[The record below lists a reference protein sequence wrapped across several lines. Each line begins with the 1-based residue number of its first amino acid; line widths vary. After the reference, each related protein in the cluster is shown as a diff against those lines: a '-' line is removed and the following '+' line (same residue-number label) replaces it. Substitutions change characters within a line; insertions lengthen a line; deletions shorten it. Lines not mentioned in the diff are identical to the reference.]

1 MKTLYLI
8 VPLSL
13 VAALM
18 AAINSDS
25 NSDST
30 NHGKIVLTPGVYTE
44 GASFGDVDGDGKID
58 LVAGPLWWQGPDFQK
73 KNRYR
78 AGEAVSPKGY
88 AHNSFQSW
96 VMDMN
101 GDGRADI
108 FQVAHDGKFHLDLY
122 LQPEDPSEDWPRHRV
137 AAKIGNESPEMGDIT
152 GDGKPEF
159 IAMQQGRFGFFT
171 PDWKNAEKPWVFHPI
186 SAKRTGSP
194 YYHGLGF
201 GDLNGDGKIDILEKE
216 GWYEAPADPLKP
228 GDWKFHAYSLSSK
241 KGGAQMLVYDID
253 GDGDQD
259 IVTSLSAHSWGLA
272 WFENE
277 KRDGQIHFKKHVLIP
292 EDKSPGVGGVSF
304 TQSHALVTGDFNG
317 DGLTDFA
324 TGKRYWAHN
333 GRDPDAKGAA
343 VLYWYELVRDDKGTR
358 FIPHLLDSDSGAGTQ
373 LVSADVNGDGKS
385 DLGVGN
391 KKGVFLFMSR
401 K

>member
-8 VPLSL
+8 LPLGL
-13 VAALM
+13 VAILM
-18 AAINSDS
+18 AAIDSDTIKPAIS
-25 NSDST
+25 
-30 NHGKIVLTPGVYTE
+30 HEKIILDKGVYTE
-44 GASFGDVDGDGKID
+44 GSSFGDVNGDGKID
-58 LVAGPLWWQGPDFQK
+58 LIAGPLWWEGPDFQK
-73 KNRYR
+73 KHRYR

-122 LQPEDPSEDWPRHRV
+122 LQPQKPSEDWPRHRV
-137 AAKIGNESPEMGDIT
+137 VAKVGNESPEMGDLT

-159 IAMQQGRFGFFT
+159 IAMQGGKFGFFT

-186 SAKRTGSP
+186 SPKRTGSP

-201 GDLNGDGKIDILEKE
+201 GDLNGDGNVDLLEKE
-216 GWYEAPADPLKP
+216 GWYEAPADPLKS
-228 GDWKFHAYSLSSK
+228 GDWKFQPYTLSSK

-259 IVTSLSAHSWGLA
+259 IVTSLSAHSFGLA

-277 KRDGQIHFKKHVLIP
+277 IREGQIHFKKHVLIP

-304 TQSHALVTGDFNG
+304 SQAHALVKGDFNG

-343 VLYWYELVRDDKGTR
+343 VLYWYQLVRDDKGAH

-373 LVSADVNGDGKS
+373 LMTADVNGDGKS
-385 DLGVGN
+385 DLSIGN
-391 KKGVFLFMSR
+391 KKGVFLFKSH
-401 K
+401 